1 MNLHIQHGWVR
12 SSEDHG
18 RGRIFHLML
27 LALFTLTSVMNANFL
42 AQTISD
48 VNRSTEISGWA
59 LRPYTIY
66 RVTLYRRNLAFM
78 IPNMSF
84 LARLVLDNSRSLE
97 KFELAYCPQPHRKE
111 KFLHGV

>member
-1 MNLHIQHGWVR
+1 
-12 SSEDHG
+12 
-18 RGRIFHLML
+18 ML
-27 LALFTLTSVMNANFL
+27 LALFTLTSVMNPNFL

-84 LARLVLDNSRSLE
+84 LARLVSDNFRSFE
-97 KFELAYCPQPHRKE
+97 KFGGIVFPDTLRK
-111 KFLHGV
+111 KFYLGSEFFIATSASDFGFH